1 MADSP
6 AKRRKT
12 SPTTSVPIDAP
23 ATPSRIPVPRKDGAK
38 TTPRRP
44 SFASPTKASLAK
56 HHPQLLNRPSSS
68 VSGSGRPQSQGK
80 DLQDVFAKALG
91 ETQSTGGPSVITG
104 EEREQY
110 HTNGSTIGRNG
121 LLVDKETETQRG
133 TTPSARSARSVG
145 GGLSAKPKRM
155 SRSPAKQR
163 AKPPV
168 EDSSVTAQDHYEE
181 INPFQK
187 RGLRRSP
194 LTSQVG
200 APVEEMQESL
210 DPFRKSGL
218 RRSPVSSQAD
228 ATVQESLDPH
238 RKPDLRRSP
247 VPPTP
252 AVTHEE
258 GPVQSQPSVETSG
271 TPTGPL
277 PSHVEVAGLL
287 KRALGPES
295 VDVAAELIP
304 PPQPHVS
311 ESTSTA
317 REQEPVIAIEP
328 PAPSGPQPLAPETTS
343 KSSKEEAAIKGPE
356 HLTPRPRPHAAEA
369 TRSNRREEPELPPT
383 PAQRGISDPVV
394 TTTPAGIHDTPSKR
408 ARKNRT
414 LAEKLK
420 SSPLK
425 PRDPPPKE
433 PSKQVTEVAPLPKPE
448 PERVP
453 KRRKSARFLLPE
465 DPHAAKKKARDDLLK
480 ELQQLQADVALANVE
495 NERLRQRTEFKRTG
509 PGQPAKPDELL
520 AMLLRATG
528 PENAAKP
535 KSTSIFQSIGS
546 FLPFRPR
553 RRKHAQLPVSD
564 KPIPSHLP
572 IALED
577 PLPYLQAFTPLTF
590 TSAITVLPSD
600 HNSSESSNQD
610 LEPPIRQKHVIHA
623 SHPSGLFASRFS
635 MTVDTS
641 TFSITSLD
649 ILRLDMNAETEL
661 GTFIRDR
668 ARRDGALGKD
678 VSTICWAMGRW
689 TEVSI
694 QRARFWCAVENEFG
708 TAQARSKSLSRIRKR
723 KRKRHTSV
731 AEGEEEVN
739 ADGDQAEESSTQPKW
754 TRKQLLPQLGRTSM
768 ELSNEEMELRL
779 EWKIRFDWTG
789 EVDSHIAA
797 IPRLARNCKSPSL
810 TSTR

>member
-1 MADSP
+1 
-6 AKRRKT
+6 
-12 SPTTSVPIDAP
+12 
-23 ATPSRIPVPRKDGAK
+23 
-38 TTPRRP
+38 
-44 SFASPTKASLAK
+44 
-56 HHPQLLNRPSSS
+56 
-68 VSGSGRPQSQGK
+68 
-80 DLQDVFAKALG
+80 
-91 ETQSTGGPSVITG
+91 
-104 EEREQY
+104 
-110 HTNGSTIGRNG
+110 
-121 LLVDKETETQRG
+121 
-133 TTPSARSARSVG
+133 
-145 GGLSAKPKRM
+145 M

-163 AKPPV
+163 AKTPV
-168 EDSSVTAQDHYEE
+168 EDSNVTAQDNYEE

-194 LTSQVG
+194 VTSQVE
-200 APVEEMQESL
+200 APVQEIQESL
-210 DPFRKSGL
+210 DPFRKAGL

-238 RKPDLRRSP
+238 RKPGLRRSP
-247 VPPTP
+247 VAPTP
-252 AVTHEE
+252 AITHEE
-258 GPVQSQPSVETSG
+258 TLVQNQPSVGTSG

-277 PSHVEVAGLL
+277 PSHAGVAGLL
-287 KRALGPES
+287 ERDLASES
-295 VDVAAELIP
+295 VDVAAEVIS
-304 PPQPHVS
+304 PPQLHVS
-311 ESTSTA
+311 ETTSTA
-317 REQEPVIAIEP
+317 REQEPVIAIEQ
-328 PAPSGPQPLAPETTS
+328 PALSGPQPLTPETTS
-343 KSSKEEAAIKGPE
+343 KSSKEEAAITTPE
-356 HLTPRPRPHAAEA
+356 HLPPRARPQATEA

-383 PAQRGISDPVV
+383 PAQRGIPDPVV
-394 TTTPAGIHDTPSKR
+394 TTPPAGIHDTPSKR
-408 ARKNRT
+408 ARKNKA

-425 PRDPPPKE
+425 SRDLLLKE
-433 PSKQVTEVAPLPKPE
+433 PSKQVTEAAPQPKPE
-448 PERVP
+448 PEKVP

-465 DPHAAKKKARDDLLK
+465 DPHASKKKARDDLLK
-480 ELQQLQADVALANVE
+480 ELQELQADVALANVE
-495 NERLRQRTEFKRTG
+495 NERLRQRTESKRTG

-520 AMLLRATG
+520 AMLLRATAA
-528 PENAAKP
+528 ENTAKP
-535 KSTSIFQSIGS
+535 KPTSIFQSIGS

-564 KPIPSHLP
+564 KPMPSHLP

-577 PLPYLQAFTPLTF
+577 RLPYLQAFTPLTF
-590 TSAITVLPSD
+590 TSAITILPSD

-610 LEPPIRQKHVIHA
+610 LDPPIRQKYVIHA

-635 MTVDTS
+635 MIVDTS
-641 TFSITSLD
+641 TLSITSLD

-723 KRKRHTSV
+723 KRKRHASV
-731 AEGEEEVN
+731 ADGEEEVN

-754 TRKQLLPQLGRTSM
+754 TRKQLLPQIGRTSM
-768 ELSNEEMELRL
+768 ELSNEEVELRF

-797 IPRLARNCKSPSL
+797 IARLPRNCKSPSL

>member
-1 MADSP
+1 M
-6 AKRRKT
+6 
-12 SPTTSVPIDAP
+12 
-23 ATPSRIPVPRKDGAK
+23 
-38 TTPRRP
+38 
-44 SFASPTKASLAK
+44 
-56 HHPQLLNRPSSS
+56 
-68 VSGSGRPQSQGK
+68 
-80 DLQDVFAKALG
+80 
-91 ETQSTGGPSVITG
+91 ITG

-110 HTNGSTIGRNG
+110 HSNGSTTQENE
-121 LLVDKETETQRG
+121 LLVDKETETQRA
-133 TTPSARSARSVG
+133 TTPNARSARSVG
-145 GGLSAKPKRM
+145 ERLSAKPKRM

-163 AKPPV
+163 AKTPV
-168 EDSSVTAQDHYEE
+168 ENSNVTAQDNYEE

-194 LTSQVG
+194 VTSQVE
-200 APVEEMQESL
+200 APVQEIQESL
-210 DPFRKSGL
+210 DPFRKAGL
-218 RRSPVSSQAD
+218 RRSPASSQAD
-228 ATVQESLDPH
+228 ATVKESLDPH
-238 RKPDLRRSP
+238 RKPGLRKSP
-247 VPPTP
+247 VAPTP

-258 GPVQSQPSVETSG
+258 RPVQNQPSVETSG
-271 TPTGPL
+271 TPTGPP
-277 PSHVEVAGLL
+277 PSHAGVAGLL
-287 KRALGPES
+287 ERALGPES
-295 VDVAAELIP
+295 VDVAAEYIS

-311 ESTSTA
+311 ETTSTA
-317 REQEPVIAIEP
+317 REQEPVIAIEQ

-343 KSSKEEAAIKGPE
+343 KPSKEDAAIIAPE
-356 HLTPRPRPHAAEA
+356 HLLLRARPQVAEA

-383 PAQRGISDPVV
+383 PAQRGIPDPVV
-394 TTTPAGIHDTPSKR
+394 TTPPAGIHDTPSKR
-408 ARKNRT
+408 ARKNKA

-433 PSKQVTEVAPLPKPE
+433 PSKQVTEAAPQPKPE
-448 PERVP
+448 PEKVP
-453 KRRKSARFLLPE
+453 KRRKSARFLLQK
-465 DPHAAKKKARDDLLK
+465 DPHASKKKARDDLLK
-480 ELQQLQADVALANVE
+480 ELQQLQADIVLANVE
-495 NERLRQRTEFKRTG
+495 NERLRQRTESKRTG

-520 AMLLRATG
+520 AMLLRATAA
-528 PENAAKP
+528 ENTAKP
-535 KSTSIFQSIGS
+535 KPTSIFQSIGS

-577 PLPYLQAFTPLTF
+577 PLPYLQAFAPLTF
-590 TSAITVLPSD
+590 TSAITILASD
-600 HNSSESSNQD
+600 HNSGPSNQD
-610 LEPPIRQKHVIHA
+610 LDPPIRQKHVIHA

-641 TFSITSLD
+641 TLSITSLD

-723 KRKRHTSV
+723 KRKRDASV

-754 TRKQLLPQLGRTSM
+754 TRKQLLPQIGRTSM
-768 ELSNEEMELRL
+768 DLSNEEVELRF

-789 EVDSHIAA
+789 EVDSHIVA
-797 IPRLARNCKSPSL
+797 IARLPRNWQETDERGSLAKVPEMFSKLVKEKGPLGAVRTTIGLLMPAS
-810 TSTR
+810 

>member
-1 MADSP
+1 
-6 AKRRKT
+6 
-12 SPTTSVPIDAP
+12 
-23 ATPSRIPVPRKDGAK
+23 
-38 TTPRRP
+38 
-44 SFASPTKASLAK
+44 
-56 HHPQLLNRPSSS
+56 
-68 VSGSGRPQSQGK
+68 
-80 DLQDVFAKALG
+80 
-91 ETQSTGGPSVITG
+91 VITG

-110 HTNGSTIGRNG
+110 HSNGSTTQDNE
-121 LLVDKETETQRG
+121 LLVDNETETQRA

-163 AKPPV
+163 AKTPV
-168 EDSSVTAQDHYEE
+168 EDSNVTAQDNYEE

-194 LTSQVG
+194 VASQVG
-200 APVEEMQESL
+200 APIQEIQESL
-210 DPFRKSGL
+210 DPFRKAGL

-228 ATVQESLDPH
+228 AAVQESLDPH
-238 RKPDLRRSP
+238 RKPGLRRSP
-247 VPPTP
+247 VAPTP

-258 GPVQSQPSVETSG
+258 RPVQNQPPVETYS

-277 PSHVEVAGLL
+277 PTDAGVAGLL
-287 KRALGPES
+287 EKALEPES
-295 VDVAAELIP
+295 VDGAAEVTSP
-304 PPQPHVS
+304 PRPHVPKT
-311 ESTSTA
+311 TSNA
-317 REQEPVIAIEP
+317 REQELVIAIEQ
-328 PAPSGPQPLAPETTS
+328 PAPPRSQPLAPETTS
-343 KSSKEEAAIKGPE
+343 KSFKEQVAINAPE
-356 HLTPRPRPHAAEA
+356 QLPPRAHPQAAEVS
-369 TRSNRREEPELPPT
+369 RSNRREEPELPPT
-383 PAQRGISDPVV
+383 PAQRGIPDPVV
-394 TTTPAGIHDTPSKR
+394 TTPPAGIHDTPSKR
-408 ARKNRT
+408 ARKNKA

-425 PRDPPPKE
+425 PRDPPPE
-433 PSKQVTEVAPLPKPE
+433 APSRQVTDVASQPRPE
-448 PERVP
+448 PEKVP

-465 DPHAAKKKARDDLLK
+465 DPHASKKKARDSLLK
-480 ELQQLQADVALANVE
+480 ELEQLQTDVALANVE
-495 NERLRQRTEFKRTG
+495 NERLRQRSESKKTG

-520 AMLLRATG
+520 AMLLRATA

-535 KSTSIFQSIGS
+535 KPTCIFQSIGS

-553 RRKHAQLPVSD
+553 RRKHAQLSVSD

-590 TSAITVLPSD
+590 TSTITILPSD
-600 HNSSESSNQD
+600 HNSSESSIQD
-610 LEPPIRQKHVIHA
+610 LDPPIRQKHVIHA

-641 TFSITSLD
+641 TLSITSLD

-689 TEVSI
+689 IEVSI

-723 KRKRHTSV
+723 KRKRQASV
-731 AEGEEEVN
+731 AEDEEEVN
-739 ADGDQAEESSTQPKW
+739 AEGDEANESSAQPKW
-754 TRKQLLPQLGRTSM
+754 TRKQLLPQIGRTSM
-768 ELSNEEMELRL
+768 ELSSEEMELRF

-797 IPRLARNCKSPSL
+797 IARLPRNCKWPSL